1 MPQKQSS
8 QPGHT
13 TLEELNQ
20 QITDLSENLAIQ
32 MDFQEQQ
39 NAEFIQRI
47 TKLEQ
52 MVENGSINGDQSKA
66 DADVCPLE
74 RYSNM
79 SVIDRGDNL
88 TKSVRRAVIV
98 WENYDEWSSPA
109 FKGRVID
116 SSQLRKLLNT
126 STQSELAFS
135 QIYRVMKAF
144 DKHTSEKYKYI
155 DNKNTGKVLIKYGK

>member
-1 MPQKQSS
+1 M
-8 QPGHT
+8 H
-13 TLEELNQ
+13 Q

-47 TKLEQ
+47 TEFEQ
-52 MVENGSINGDQSKA
+52 MVENGSVNGDQSKA
-66 DADVCPLE
+66 DADVCSLE

-79 SVIDRGDNL
+79 SVFERGGSL
-88 TKSVRRAVIV
+88 TKPVRRAVIV
-98 WENYDEWSSPA
+98 WENYHDWSSPA

-135 QIYRVMKAF
+135 RIYRVMREF
-144 DKHTSEKYKYI
+144 DKNTSEKYKYI
-155 DNKNTGKVLIKYGK
+155 DSRNKGKLLIKYYK